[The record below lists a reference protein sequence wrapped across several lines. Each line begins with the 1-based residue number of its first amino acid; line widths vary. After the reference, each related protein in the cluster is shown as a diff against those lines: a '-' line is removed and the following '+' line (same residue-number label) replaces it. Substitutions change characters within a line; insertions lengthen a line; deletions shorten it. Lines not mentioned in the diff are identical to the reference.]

1 MSSGLPEERASI
13 VTAIEDDIIFGRL
26 PPGLRLVEDVLM
38 ARFSATRHAIRQA
51 LSELERI
58 GIVTRER
65 NIGAAV
71 RSYSREEVLEIYQV
85 RELLQRNA
93 ALMIRLPVSQAL
105 ISQLEALNERFAQNA
120 ARGDLRG
127 VHESNDAFHLT
138 LFGAC
143 GNTYLV
149 RCITDCMTLS
159 LPVRAKQSLADPE
172 AFQNSLRQHE
182 TMIRLLR
189 DQDSWAL
196 AQLCVEHVWPS
207 KHDYLERTP
216 TPPAQCGSSSAAHF
230 GGRRSEC
237 FWLTSPLVSACATQ
251 WMATRNANAENVLL
265 LAVETSALDRE
276 MRPALR
282 IPVDRGSRTSPINCV
297 GL

>member
-159 LPVRAKQSLADPE
+159 LPVRAKSLADPE

-216 TPPAQCGSSSAAHF
+216 TPPAQCGLRSPPT
-230 GGRRSEC
+230 GGRRSE
-237 FWLTSPLVSACATQ
+237 VS
-251 WMATRNANAENVLL
+251 
-265 LAVETSALDRE
+265 
-276 MRPALR
+276 
-282 IPVDRGSRTSPINCV
+282 GSRRRSSRLAPPSGWHAKRQC
-297 GL
+297 